1 MPPTAPSPSRS
12 GLSPLDAAAAKA
24 RDAAYDADRQALKAL
39 IAELDAKQLRVIRF
53 VRVAC
58 PARGTTLA
66 AGRLDR
72 WLSVLDFA
80 AGGGL
85 FGEALDFLL
94 AVVKA
99 RTDPR
104 TLPGVEAMMPGPRSI
119 GACCSRPTSPSAPT
133 CR

>member
-1 MPPTAPSPSRS
+1 
-12 GLSPLDAAAAKA
+12 KA

-39 IAELDAKQLRVIRF
+39 VAELDAKQLRVTRF

-72 WLSVLDFA
+72 WLSVLDFL

-104 TLPGVEAMMPGPRSI
+104 TLPGVEAMMPGSALTRLLQ
-119 GACCSRPTSPSAPT
+119 SPDLTVTADLSVIAGDIEGDSLWQQ
-133 CR
+133 